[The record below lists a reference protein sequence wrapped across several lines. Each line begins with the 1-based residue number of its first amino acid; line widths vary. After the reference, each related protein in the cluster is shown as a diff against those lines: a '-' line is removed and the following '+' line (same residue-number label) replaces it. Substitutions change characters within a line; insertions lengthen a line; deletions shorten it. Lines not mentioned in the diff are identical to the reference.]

1 MIVPCF
7 RAYFRILIGDM
18 ANWSIRQLSALVFAV
33 FMTVGMSFAVVQAND
48 MAIKMAVTSDM
59 GVSGHSDCHGCD
71 SGDAGKTKAMVCT
84 VACVTPVTAAVPQIG
99 PAVDISVPAK
109 RVLPK
114 AALLLGTT
122 LPPDPYPPR
131 SNDIG

>member
-1 MIVPCF
+1 VIVPCF
-7 RAYFRILIGDM
+7 RADLPDIVDDM
-18 ANWSIRQLSALVFAV
+18 ASWSLRQISALVFAV
-33 FMTVGMSFAVVQAND
+33 FMAVGMSVAVVHAND

-59 GVSGHSDCHGCD
+59 GVSGHGDCHGCD

-84 VACVTPVTAAVPQIG
+84 VACVTPVTAAIPQIG

-109 RVLPK
+109 RVLSK